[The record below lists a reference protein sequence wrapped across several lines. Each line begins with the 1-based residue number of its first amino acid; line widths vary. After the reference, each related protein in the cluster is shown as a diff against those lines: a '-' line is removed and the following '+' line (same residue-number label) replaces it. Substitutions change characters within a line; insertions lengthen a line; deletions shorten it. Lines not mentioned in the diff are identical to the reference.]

1 MAETNHCI
9 DQHKL
14 GYTAVTKK
22 PQTSSNLMQWWFIF
36 HSQRSYGDSTA
47 LQDSGPPCRDDLSNF
62 HLVVLLSLHVVFQP
76 PLFNCLET
84 EVTYFCSQSIGQ
96 KESHDLTP
104 TAREPGKC
112 RGPHGVFDGLY
123 YLFQIYRWQKNFLAT
138 KAMTVGHEPCRR
150 QHRKSSE
157 WRLWFET
164 WRFLIFHSRHA
175 WAIPPPP
182 QSVERMELDIQVA
195 ESTWF
200 KRLAL
205 SRAQPASLVT
215 FPTFPR
221 KFRSFYK

>member
-1 MAETNHCI
+1 MLVHFSLAKVLWGFHCSPG
-9 DQHKL
+9 QL
-14 GYTAVTKK
+14 
-22 PQTSSNLMQWWFIF
+22 SSLQGWYKYLSSCRLVI
-36 HSQRSYGDSTA
+36 STCGFPA
-47 LQDSGPPCRDDLSNF
+47 TTLY
-62 HLVVLLSLHVVFQP
+62 
-76 PLFNCLET
+76 CLET

-112 RGPHGVFDGLY
+112 RGPHGIFDGLY

-138 KAMTVGHEPCRR
+138 KAMTVGHEPCRK

-157 WRLWFET
+157 WRLWLET
-164 WRFLIFHSRHA
+164 WRFLIFYSRHA
-175 WAIPPPP
+175 WAIPPPL
-182 QSVERMELDIQVA
+182 QSVEWMELDIQVG

-200 KRLAL
+200 KWLAPCW
-205 SRAQPASLVT
+205 AQPASLVT